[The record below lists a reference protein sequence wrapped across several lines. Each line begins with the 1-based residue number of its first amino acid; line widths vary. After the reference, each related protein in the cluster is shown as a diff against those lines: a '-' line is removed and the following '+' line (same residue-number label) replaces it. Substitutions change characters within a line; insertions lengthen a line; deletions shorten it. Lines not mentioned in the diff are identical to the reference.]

1 MTKRLNLERSIF
13 EASPKT
19 SGASLKPNC
28 DTTFVAGISSWPWLL
43 GSSGLRIVLRL
54 KLLLLTSAALSP
66 SSSSRVV
73 LPRRLDR
80 LSGGAAFCGLGY
92 SHSARYLARGPCAD
106 YGPSSQIDPHPRRRR
121 RGAPDHAP
129 ASRPDPSEPSRSV
142 FFTEPRNQ
150 ARLTPV
156 KSRMWPARLPCV
168 ASPPGPAR

>member
-73 LPRRLDR
+73 LHRRLDR

-106 YGPSSQIDPHPRRRR
+106 YGPSSQIDARPRRRR
-121 RGAPDHAP
+121 EAQRPRP
-129 ASRPDPSEPSRSV
+129 ASRPDPSEPSRPV
-142 FFTEPRNQ
+142 FLR
-150 ARLTPV
+150 
-156 KSRMWPARLPCV
+156 SRETKRD
-168 ASPPGPAR
+168 